1 MSETTYEYAKLYVN
15 VLGFSVIPIA
25 LDSKKPAIEW
35 KEYQQRKPTEEELK
49 KWFLE
54 NNYNIGIVT
63 GAISRIVVVDLDS
76 KEAIAFAV
84 KNHFSQ
90 TPTVETGKG
99 FHLYF
104 KYQDGVRNFQKRPEL
119 KDIDLRA
126 NGGYVLA
133 PPSIHPET
141 KKPYEW
147 KLLPGK
153 VDYAELPEILL
164 QKPQQ
169 KSQLAQLYKG
179 VPEGERN
186 NTLTRLVGSWVS
198 DGLSYEECLENA
210 LLWNSKND
218 PPLPEKEV
226 ERTVKSIFEKHRR
239 IDILPDVFEIVE
251 EPFGYE
257 MFHPQYKLYF
267 FVKNPHQDREGI
279 KCYLEIKCEDQRA
292 TAKDLYSA
300 NFNFHSGLATKQL
313 ATVLKNTLPFV
324 ADTTQLVE
332 SFKKEFKKKYTTIQ
346 AKKVSEIQADLEP
359 EFLYEPYILKNSVN
373 LIYGLGATGKSIMAC
388 YLAIQL
394 SKMGYRVLYL
404 DYENVDEIP
413 ITRTINKIDSTNIEN
428 IYVRACH
435 ASLQTEIEQ
444 LYREVKDKK
453 IDLVIIDSVIKS
465 IASDVFDPER
475 VSQYFLL
482 LSKIPTTWLLI
493 SHVAKNAP
501 ERDPFGS
508 VFFFNLAR
516 NIWFAKRLPDSGEL
530 IIQLVHRKSNFTKLY
545 PPAVYYIREKDDKTF
560 EVNVKDIAGADTITE
575 MIILSLY
582 ESPKTL
588 SQLQKA
594 LPTIDYKKLSVY
606 LDRLKKRNKVKN
618 ENGSWMIVE
627 EESPV

>member
-1 MSETTYEYAKLYVN
+1 MDKTPMYQYAKFYVN
-15 VLGFSVIPIA
+15 VLGFSVIPIT

-49 KWFLE
+49 RWFLE

-63 GAISRIVVVDLDS
+63 GAISGIVVVDLDS

-84 KNHFSQ
+84 KNKFPR
-90 TPTVETGKG
+90 TPTVKTGRG
-99 FHLYF
+99 LHLYF
-104 KYQDGVRNFQKRPEL
+104 KYRSNTRNFQKRPDL

-126 NGGYVLA
+126 DGGYVIA

-141 KKPYEW
+141 KERYKW
-147 KLLPGK
+147 KISPK
-153 VDYAELPEILL
+153 EADYAELPEIIL
-164 QKPQQ
+164 QKPQ

-179 VPEGERN
+179 VSEGERN
-186 NTLTRLVGSWVS
+186 NTLARLVGSWVS
-198 DGLSYEECLENA
+198 DGLSFDECLENA
-210 LLWNSKND
+210 LVWNSKND

-226 ERTVKSIFEKHRR
+226 ERTVRSIFEKHRR
-239 IDILPDVFEIVE
+239 IDILPDVFEITE

-257 MFHPQYKLYF
+257 MFQPQYKLYF
-267 FVKNPHQDREGI
+267 FVKNPHQDRDGL
-279 KCYLEIKCEDQRA
+279 KCYLEIKCEDERA
-292 TAKDLYSA
+292 TARDLYSA

-313 ATVLKNTLPFV
+313 MIVLKNTLPFI

-332 SFKKEFKKKYTTIQ
+332 SFKKEFKKRYTTIE
-346 AKKVSEIQADLEP
+346 AKRVSEIQTSLEP
-359 EFLYEPYILKNSVN
+359 EFLYEPYILKNNIN
-373 LIYGLGATGKSIMAC
+373 LIYGLGATGKSIIAC
-388 YLAIQL
+388 YLATQL
-394 SKMGYRVLYL
+394 SKLGYRVLYL

-413 ITRTINKIDSTNIEN
+413 ITRTIRKIDTVNIEN

-444 LYREVKDKK
+444 LYREIKEKK
-453 IDLVIIDSVIKS
+453 VDLIIVDSVIKS
-465 IASDVFDPER
+465 MASDVFDPEK

-501 ERDPFGS
+501 DRDPFGS

-516 NIWFAKRLPDSGEL
+516 NIWFAKRLPDSGEIIVQL
-530 IIQLVHRKSNFTKLY
+530 IHKKSNFTKLY
-545 PPAVYYIREKDDKTF
+545 PPVVYYIKERDDKTF
-560 EVNVKDIAGADTITE
+560 GINIKDVTNTDTITE
-575 MIILSLY
+575 MIILSLN

-618 ENGSWMIVE
+618 ENGSWMLVE
-627 EESPV
+627 EEFPV